1 MNIYIYILYYIILYH
16 IILYH
21 IILYY
26 IMYKCVYIGNGNSN
40 VSGNND
46 QRVAGGEKKNTI
58 PGREN
63 SEVIVICLVVQ

>member
-1 MNIYIYILYYIILYH
+1 
-16 IILYH
+16 
-21 IILYY
+21 
-26 IMYKCVYIGNGNSN
+26 MYKGAPVIYIGNGNSN

-46 QRVAGGEKKNTI
+46 QRVAGGQKKTTI